1 MFDIM
6 QKNYGRYI
14 RVDMI
19 LAFLELTFLLGKKHV
34 QLKAV
39 I

>member
-6 QKNYGRYI
+6 QENYGI
-14 RVDMI
+14 CIGVDMI